1 MSETKG
7 RPHRASWAYFLILA
21 LAFGA
26 LAIWNGSTGSVGV
39 GIAFAVLG
47 VALASFAL
55 LRRRDERR
63 RDR

>member
-39 GIAFAVLG
+39 GIAFAILSVGL
-47 VALASFAL
+47 VIYAL
-55 LRRRDERR
+55 LHRRSERR

>member
-47 VALASFAL
+47 VALAIL
-55 LRRRDERR
+55 TRLRRRDERR

>member
-26 LAIWNGSTGSVGV
+26 LAMWNGSTGSVGV

-63 RDR
+63 SDR

>member
-47 VALASFAL
+47 VALAILTL
-55 LRRRDERR
+55 LRSRDERR
-63 RDR
+63 RGQ

>member
-1 MSETKG
+1 MSETEG

-26 LAIWNGSTGSVGV
+26 LAFWNGSTGSVGV

-47 VALASFAL
+47 VALAILTL
-55 LRRRDERR
+55 LRSRDERR
-63 RDR
+63 RGQ